1 LPSEPGGE
9 SFLTSNTAYDC
20 PIIENDKGITRINS
34 MDVKLSEQPQ
44 GPLKGIRV
52 IDITSMITGPL
63 CSQQLGDLGADV
75 IKIEPTHGEVARWM
89 APPQKADLTG
99 FYSQMNRNKRSLA
112 LDLKN
117 PEGIGIIKKLAE
129 TADIVVENFRGG
141 VPDRLGIGFKDLQPL
156 NDKLIY
162 VSITGFGPTGPYSH
176 KPAYDPLAQGLVGM
190 MHIQGMPFGGKPQL
204 IQSAIVDKTT
214 ATTAAGVAMAALYAR
229 DRPGGTGR
237 GQRVD
242 VPMIDAWA
250 TNSLADMM
258 PVDSFMPNDMQDP
271 EPLAVLRT
279 FETSDG
285 FVVGMALQDNH
296 FQNLCNALECTELLA
311 REGMR
316 NVGER
321 INDFGPWLDAI
332 GEVMKRFTT
341 KELLSRLDAAGVPFG
356 PVKTVREF
364 ADDPQAKHNRTIFD
378 AEHPEAGTMRYVRYP
393 GHLSETPAGLYLHPP
408 RLGEHSKEVLLEAGY
423 NESEIERLL
432 QEGAVCAYS
441 P

>member
-1 LPSEPGGE
+1 
-9 SFLTSNTAYDC
+9 
-20 PIIENDKGITRINS
+20 
-34 MDVKLSEQPQ
+34 MDVKLSGSPG

-63 CSQQLGDLGADV
+63 CAQQLGDLGADV
-75 IKIEPTHGEVARWM
+75 IKIEPMHGEVARWM
-89 APPQKADLTG
+89 APPQKAGLTG
-99 FYSQMNRNKRSLA
+99 FYTQMNRNKRSLA
-112 LDLKN
+112 IDLKN
-117 PEGIGIIKKLAE
+117 PDGIAIIRKLAE

-141 VPDRLGIGFKDLQPL
+141 VPDRLGIGYDDLRPS
-156 NDKLIY
+156 NHKLVY
-162 VSITGFGPTGPYSH
+162 LSITGFGPTGPYSH
-176 KPAYDPLAQGLVGM
+176 KPAYDPIAQGLVGM

-214 ATTAAGVAMAALYAR
+214 ATTAAGIAIAALYAR
-229 DRPGGTGR
+229 DCPGGTGK

-250 TNSLADMM
+250 MNSLPDMI

-271 EPLAVLRT
+271 APLAVLRT
-279 FETSDG
+279 FETQDG
-285 FVVGMALQDNH
+285 YVVGMALQDNH
-296 FQNLCNALECTELLA
+296 FEGLCNALECTELLT

-321 INDFGPWLDAI
+321 INDFVPWLDAI

-341 KELLSRLDAAGVPFG
+341 SDLLARLEEAGVPFG
-356 PVKTVREF
+356 PVKTIREF

-393 GHLSETPAGLYLHPP
+393 GHLSETPAALYRHPP
-408 RLGEHSKEVLLEAGY
+408 RLGEHSRDILLEAGY
-423 NESEIERLL
+423 SESDIEKLVN
-432 QEGAVCAYS
+432 QQVVGA
-441 P
+441 

>member
-1 LPSEPGGE
+1 
-9 SFLTSNTAYDC
+9 
-20 PIIENDKGITRINS
+20 
-34 MDVKLSEQPQ
+34 MDVQLSHLPQ

-89 APPQKADLTG
+89 APPQKAGLTG
-99 FYSQMNRNKRSLA
+99 FYTQMNRNKRSLTV
-112 LDLKN
+112 DLKN
-117 PEGIGIIKKLAE
+117 PEGIAIIKKLVE
-129 TADIVVENFRGG
+129 SADILVENFRGG
-141 VPDRLGIGFKDLQPL
+141 VPDRLGIGYEDLRL
-156 NDKLIY
+156 INDKLIF

-214 ATTAAGVAMAALYAR
+214 ATTAAGVAIAALYAR
-229 DRPGGTGR
+229 DRPGGTGK

-250 TNSLADMM
+250 ANSLADMM

-271 EPLAVLRT
+271 VPLAVLRT

-296 FQNLCNALECTELLA
+296 FQNFCTALECTELLE

-321 INDFGPWLDAI
+321 ISDFEPWLDAI

-341 KELLSRLDAAGVPFG
+341 EDLLSKLDASGVPFG

-364 ADDPQAKHNRTIFD
+364 AEDPQAKHNRTIFD
-378 AEHPEAGTMRYVRYP
+378 VEHTEAGTLRYVRYP
-393 GHLSETPAGLYLHPP
+393 GHLSETPAAIYRHPP
-408 RLGEHSKEVLLEAGY
+408 RLGEHTKEVLHEAGY
-423 NESEIERLL
+423 SPAEIERFV
-432 QEGAVCAYS
+432 QENIVGTY
-441 P
+441 

>member
-1 LPSEPGGE
+1 
-9 SFLTSNTAYDC
+9 
-20 PIIENDKGITRINS
+20 
-34 MDVKLSEQPQ
+34 MDVKLSASPQ

-75 IKIEPTHGEVARWM
+75 IKIEPTHGEISRWM
-89 APPQKADLTG
+89 SPPQKAGLTG
-99 FYSQMNRNKRSLA
+99 FYVQMNRNKRSLS
-112 LDLKN
+112 LDLKS
-117 PEGIGIIKKLAE
+117 PEGIAIIKKLAQ
-129 TADIVVENFRGG
+129 TADILVENFRGG
-141 VPDRLGIGFKDLQPL
+141 VPDRLGIGYEDLRAV
-156 NDKLIY
+156 NDRLVY

-176 KPAYDPLAQGLVGM
+176 KPAYDPIAQGLVGM

-250 TNSLADMM
+250 TNSLADLI
-258 PVDSFMPNDMQDP
+258 PVDSFVPNDMQDP
-271 EPLAVLRT
+271 QPLAVLRT
-279 FETSDG
+279 FETMDG

-296 FQNLCNALECTELLA
+296 FQNLCHALECTELLE

-321 INDFGPWLDAI
+321 ISDFAPWLDAI

-341 KELLSRLDAAGVPFG
+341 DELLSRLDAVGVPFG

-364 ADDPQAKHNRTIFD
+364 AEDPQARHNRTIFD
-378 AEHPEAGTMRYVRYP
+378 AEHPDPEAGTLRYVRYP
-393 GHLSETPAGLYLHPP
+393 GHLSETPAALYRHPP
-408 RLGEHSKEVLLEAGY
+408 RLGEHSREILSEAGY
-423 NESEIERLL
+423 SDAEIDQLAAD
-432 QEGAVCAYS
+432 AVIGT

>member
-1 LPSEPGGE
+1 
-9 SFLTSNTAYDC
+9 
-20 PIIENDKGITRINS
+20 
-34 MDVKLSEQPQ
+34 MDVQLSDLPQ
-44 GPLKGIRV
+44 GPLRGIRV

-89 APPQKADLTG
+89 APPQKAGLTG
-99 FYSQMNRNKRSLA
+99 FYTQMNRNKRSLTV
-112 LDLKN
+112 DLKN
-117 PEGIGIIKKLAE
+117 PEGIAIIKKLVE
-129 TADIVVENFRGG
+129 SADILVENFRGG
-141 VPDRLGIGFKDLQPL
+141 VPDRLGIGYEDLRL
-156 NDKLIY
+156 INDKLIF

-214 ATTAAGVAMAALYAR
+214 ATTAAGVAIAALYAR
-229 DRPGGTGR
+229 DRPGGTGK

-250 TNSLADMM
+250 ANSLADMM

-271 EPLAVLRT
+271 VPLAVLRT

-296 FQNLCNALECTELLA
+296 FQNLCNALDCTELLE

-321 INDFGPWLDAI
+321 ISDFGPWLDAI

-341 KELLSRLDAAGVPFG
+341 EDLLTKLDASGVPFG

-364 ADDPQAKHNRTIFD
+364 AEDPQAKHNRTIFD
-378 AEHPEAGTMRYVRYP
+378 VEHPEAGTLRYVRYP
-393 GHLSETPAGLYLHPP
+393 GHLSETPAAIYRHPP
-408 RLGEHSKEVLLEAGY
+408 RLGEHTKEVLHEAGY
-423 NESEIERLL
+423 SPTEIERFV
-432 QEGAVCAYS
+432 QENIVGTY
-441 P
+441 

>member
-1 LPSEPGGE
+1 
-9 SFLTSNTAYDC
+9 
-20 PIIENDKGITRINS
+20 
-34 MDVKLSEQPQ
+34 MDVKLSGSSQ

-89 APPQKADLTG
+89 APPQAAGLTG
-99 FYSQMNRNKRSLA
+99 FYAQANRNKRSLA

-117 PEGIGIIKKLAE
+117 PEGIAIIKKLVAD
-129 TADIVVENFRGG
+129 ADILVENFRGG
-141 VPDRLGIGFKDLQPL
+141 VPDRLGIGYEDLRAL
-156 NDKLIY
+156 NDRLIY
-162 VSITGFGPTGPYSH
+162 VSITGFGPSGPYADQ
-176 KPAYDPLAQGLVGM
+176 PAYDPIAQGLVGM

-214 ATTAAGVAMAALYAR
+214 GTTAAGVAMAALYAR

-250 TNSLADMM
+250 ANSLPDMLC
-258 PVDSFMPNDMQDP
+258 VDTFMPNDMPDP
-271 EPLAVLRT
+271 APLAVLRT
-279 FETSDG
+279 FETADG
-285 FVVGMALQDNH
+285 YVVGMALQDNH
-296 FQNLCNALECTELLA
+296 FQGLCQALECTELLE
-311 REGMR
+311 RPGMR

-321 INDFGPWLDAI
+321 INDFTPWLDAI
-332 GEVMKRFTT
+332 GQVMKNFST
-341 KELLSRLDAAGVPFG
+341 EDLLARLDAAGVPFG

-364 ADDPQAKHNRTIFD
+364 AEDPQAQHNRTVFD

-393 GHLSETPAGLYLHPP
+393 GHLSETPACLYRHPP
-408 RLGEHSKEVLLEAGY
+408 RLGEHSTEILQEAGY
-423 NESEIERLL
+423 SAEDIARL
-432 QEGAVCAYS
+432 QQDSVIGG
-441 P
+441 

>member
-1 LPSEPGGE
+1 
-9 SFLTSNTAYDC
+9 
-20 PIIENDKGITRINS
+20 
-34 MDVKLSEQPQ
+34 MDVQLSDLPQ
-44 GPLKGIRV
+44 GPLRGIRV

-89 APPQKADLTG
+89 APPQKAGLTG
-99 FYSQMNRNKRSLA
+99 FYTQMNRNKRSLTV
-112 LDLKN
+112 DLKN
-117 PEGIGIIKKLAE
+117 PEGIAIIKKLVE
-129 TADIVVENFRGG
+129 SADILVENFRGG
-141 VPDRLGIGFKDLQPL
+141 VPDRLGIGYEDLRL
-156 NDKLIY
+156 INDKLIF

-214 ATTAAGVAMAALYAR
+214 ATTAAGVAIAALYAR
-229 DRPGGTGR
+229 DRPGGTGK

-250 TNSLADMM
+250 ANSLADMM
-258 PVDSFMPNDMQDP
+258 PVDSFMPSDMQDP
-271 EPLAVLRT
+271 VPLAVLRT

-296 FQNLCNALECTELLA
+296 FQNFCNALECTELLE

-321 INDFGPWLDAI
+321 ISDFEPWLDAI

-341 KELLSRLDAAGVPFG
+341 EDLLSKLDASGVPFG

-364 ADDPQAKHNRTIFD
+364 AEDPQAKHNRTIFD
-378 AEHPEAGTMRYVRYP
+378 VEHPEAGTLRYVRYP
-393 GHLSETPAGLYLHPP
+393 GHLSETPAAIYRHPP
-408 RLGEHSKEVLLEAGY
+408 RLGEHTKEVLHEAGY
-423 NESEIERLL
+423 SPTEIERFV
-432 QEGAVCAYS
+432 QENIVGTY
-441 P
+441 

>member
-1 LPSEPGGE
+1 
-9 SFLTSNTAYDC
+9 
-20 PIIENDKGITRINS
+20 
-34 MDVKLSEQPQ
+34 MDIKLSEAAA
-44 GPLKGIRV
+44 GPLAGIRV
-52 IDITSMITGPL
+52 VDITSMITGPL

-89 APPQKADLTG
+89 APPQKEGITG
-99 FYSQMNRNKRSLA
+99 FYTQMNRNKRSLA
-112 LDLKN
+112 LDLKSE
-117 PEGIGIIKKLAE
+117 EGINIVKKLAAE
-129 TADIVVENFRGG
+129 ADVLVENFRGG
-141 VPDRLGIGFKDLQPL
+141 VPDRLGIGYKDLCTI

-229 DRPGGTGR
+229 DRPGGTGK

-250 TNSLADMM
+250 TNSLPDMM
-258 PVDSFMPNDMQDP
+258 PVDSFMPNDMADP

-279 FETSDG
+279 FETKDG

-296 FQNLCNALECTELLA
+296 FNGLCEALECPELLE
-311 REGMR
+311 RDGMR

-321 INDFGPWLDAI
+321 IADFGPWLDAI
-332 GEVMKRFTT
+332 GEVMARFST
-341 KELLSRLDAAGVPFG
+341 EDLLARLDAAGVPFG

-364 ADDPQAKHNRTIFD
+364 AQDPQAQHNRTIFD
-378 AEHPEAGTMRYVRYP
+378 AEHPDAGTMRYIRYP
-393 GHLSETPAGLYLHPP
+393 GHLSDTPAALYRHPP
-408 RLGEHSKEVLLEAGY
+408 RLGEHSTEILNEVGYTAEDIAALLDKGVV
-423 NESEIERLL
+423 
-432 QEGAVCAYS
+432 GAL
-441 P
+441 

>member
-1 LPSEPGGE
+1 
-9 SFLTSNTAYDC
+9 
-20 PIIENDKGITRINS
+20 
-34 MDVKLSEQPQ
+34 MDVKLSGSPQ

-99 FYSQMNRNKRSLA
+99 FYTQMNRNKRSLSV
-112 LDLKN
+112 DLKN
-117 PEGIGIIKKLAE
+117 PEGIAIIKKLVE
-129 TADIVVENFRGG
+129 NADILVENFRSG
-141 VPDRLGIGFKDLQPL
+141 VPDRLGIGYEDLRAI
-156 NDKLIY
+156 NDRLIF

-229 DRPGGTGR
+229 DRPGGTGK

-258 PVDSFMPNDMQDP
+258 PVDSFVPNDMQDP

-279 FETSDG
+279 FETTDG
-285 FVVGMALQDNH
+285 YVVGMALQDNH
-296 FQNLCNALECTELLA
+296 FQGLCEVLECTELLE

-321 INDFGPWLDAI
+321 VNDFGPWLDAI
-332 GEVMKRFTT
+332 SEVMKNFSTE
-341 KELLSRLDAAGVPFG
+341 ELLSRLESAGVPFG

-364 ADDPQAKHNRTIFD
+364 AEDPQVKHNRTIFD

-393 GHLSETPAGLYLHPP
+393 GHLSETPACLYRHPP
-408 RLGEHSKEVLLEAGY
+408 RLGEHSTEVLQEAGY
-423 NESEIERLL
+423 SNEEIERLL
-432 QEGAVCAYS
+432 QHNVVGAYKG
-441 P
+441 

>member
-1 LPSEPGGE
+1 L
-9 SFLTSNTAYDC
+9 
-20 PIIENDKGITRINS
+20 
-34 MDVKLSEQPQ
+34 DVQLSDFPQ
-44 GPLKGIRV
+44 GPLRGIRV

-89 APPQKADLTG
+89 APPQKAGLTG
-99 FYSQMNRNKRSLA
+99 FYTQMNRNKRSLTV
-112 LDLKN
+112 DLKN
-117 PEGIGIIKKLAE
+117 PEGIAIIKKLVE
-129 TADIVVENFRGG
+129 SADILVENFRGG
-141 VPDRLGIGFKDLQPL
+141 VPDRLGIGYEDLRL
-156 NDKLIY
+156 VNDKLIF

-229 DRPGGTGR
+229 DRPGGTGK

-250 TNSLADMM
+250 ANSLADMIS
-258 PVDSFMPNDMQDP
+258 VDSFVPNEMQDP
-271 EPLAVLRT
+271 VPLAVLRT

-296 FQNLCNALECTELLA
+296 FQNLCNALDCTELLE

-321 INDFGPWLDAI
+321 ISDFGPWLDAI

-341 KELLSRLDAAGVPFG
+341 EDLLSKLDASGVPFG

-364 ADDPQAKHNRTIFD
+364 AEDPQAKHNRTIFD
-378 AEHPEAGTMRYVRYP
+378 VEHPEAGTLRYVRYP
-393 GHLSETPAGLYLHPP
+393 GHLSETPAAIYRHPP
-408 RLGEHSKEVLLEAGY
+408 RLGEHTKEVLHEAGY
-423 NESEIERLL
+423 SPTEIERFV
-432 QEGAVCAYS
+432 QENIVGTY
-441 P
+441 